1 MDIQQ
6 YTALWWSSHG
16 KLDFEILTKQCTACS
31 VRKSRLGDG
40 SPEFAEWYEGHKSS
54 CQKNHDGSSPA
65 MECEGAV
72 RIWKR
77 SESNLHLRFTE
88 VISDGDAKTIV
99 ALNESKPYG
108 EDVTIIKH
116 ECSA

>member
-1 MDIQQ
+1 
-6 YTALWWSSHG
+6 
-16 KLDFEILTKQCTACS
+16 
-31 VRKSRLGDG
+31 
-40 SPEFAEWYEGHKSS
+40 
-54 CQKNHDGSSPA
+54 
-65 MECEGAV
+65 MECEV

-99 ALNESKPYG
+99 TLNESKPYG

-116 ECSA
+116 ECVGHVQKRVGKVFGP